1 MSETRDPII
10 LIVEDE
16 PKMAYVLRQA
26 LQEHGYRPHTA
37 LNGFE
42 ALSSLQATPPAAVI
56 LDLNL
61 PGLSGLELLQRL
73 RQQFPQTKVIIL
85 SGHIQ
90 EYSQLAGEM
99 GVEEILQKPVRLE
112 TLISSVTR
120 LVPLD
125 SSAPSP

>member
-1 MSETRDPII
+1 MSETSEPVI

-16 PKMAYVLRQA
+16 PKMAYVLRQT
-26 LQEHGYRPHTA
+26 LQAHGYRSQTA

-42 ALSSLQATPPAAVI
+42 ALSSLQAIQPAAVI

-90 EYSQLAGEM
+90 EYSQLASEM

-112 TLISSVTR
+112 DIIGSITR
-120 LVPLD
+120 LVPLRP
-125 SSAPSP
+125 SAPSA

>member
-1 MSETRDPII
+1 MSETSEPVI

-16 PKMAYVLRQA
+16 PKMAYVLRQT
-26 LQEHGYRPHTA
+26 LQAHGYHAQTA

-42 ALSSLQATPPAAVI
+42 ALSSLQAIQPAAVI

-73 RQQFPQTKVIIL
+73 REQFPQTKVIIL

-90 EYSQLAGEM
+90 EYSQLASEM

-112 TLISSVTR
+112 DIIGSITR
-120 LVPLD
+120 LVPLRP
-125 SSAPSP
+125 SAPSA

>member
-1 MSETRDPII
+1 MSETSEPVI

-16 PKMAYVLRQA
+16 PKMAYILRQT
-26 LQEHGYRPHTA
+26 LQAHGYRPQTA

-42 ALSSLQATPPAAVI
+42 ALSSLQASQPAAVI

-61 PGLSGLELLQRL
+61 PGLSGLDLLQRL
-73 RQQFPQTKVIIL
+73 REQSPNTKVVIL

-90 EYSQLAGEM
+90 EYSQLANEL

-112 TLISSVTR
+112 DVVGSIAR
-120 LVPLD
+120 LVPLHP
-125 SSAPSP
+125 SA